1 MKPPELDYAAPRSVE
16 EAVAL
21 LGRDP
26 DAKLIAGGQ
35 SLVPLLAMRLAAPS
49 LLVDLGR
56 IPGLDAI
63 GERDGGVAIGAM
75 ARQAAVERHPLVG
88 ERCPLLVEALRHV
101 AHPQIRSRG
110 TVVGSVA
117 HADPAGELP
126 AVALA
131 LDAEARVVGP
141 SGERRI
147 PARDLFRGFLT
158 TALAPDDV
166 LVELAFPALPARAGW
181 ACVEVAR
188 RPGDYAL
195 CGAVCQVERA
205 EGGGVASARL
215 ALLGVADRPV
225 RAHDAEEA
233 LVGGASPHEAAA
245 HVAGAISP
253 SDDVQ
258 ASADY
263 RRHVAGVVARR
274 AFEQALGRAA

>member
-1 MKPPELDYAAPRSVE
+1 MKPPELDYAAPRSLD

-21 LGRDP
+21 LRRDP

-56 IPGLDAI
+56 IPGLDRI
-63 GERDGGVAIGAM
+63 EERDGRVAIGAM
-75 ARQAAVERHPLVG
+75 ARQATAERSALVR
-88 ERCPLLVEALRHV
+88 ERVPLLVEALGHV

-141 SGERRI
+141 AGERLV
-147 PARDLFRGFLT
+147 PARDLFQGFLT
-158 TALAPDDV
+158 TALAPDEV
-166 LVELAFPALPARAGW
+166 LVELTFPALPARAGW

-195 CGAVCQVERA
+195 CGAVCQVERD
-205 EGGGVASARL
+205 GSGGVASVRL

-225 RAHDAEEA
+225 RAHEAEAA
-233 LVGGASPHEAAA
+233 LVAGATPGEAAA